1 MATKPNKNIRVS
13 QKTIDEV
20 KKMGMARALKEIKN
34 RANQGQG
41 TGAAGKTMREEGM
54 KLATNSEFAEAVRRL
69 YGDRRSAAAR
79 TVVAKTTMRGPSAA
93 KAASKSAKTTTGG
106 RYVGSTFVPAKS
118 GMPGA
123 GPAVKVTKSAAVKK
137 AAAPKTKPT
146 LGGFS
151 TAARALGNVG
161 GRVERTP
168 ARQKELEALQAK
180 LKAKRDAKKNK

>member
-1 MATKPNKNIRVS
+1 MATKPNKNIKVS

-20 KKMGMARALKEIKN
+20 KKMGMAKALKEINN

-54 KLATNSEFAEAVRRL
+54 KLAKSSEFAEAVRRL

-93 KAASKSAKTTTGG
+93 KAASKPTGG
-106 RYVGSTFVPAKS
+106 KYVGSMFVPATS
-118 GMPGA
+118 PV
-123 GPAVKVTKSAAVKK
+123 VKTAKKATVKK

-151 TAARALGNVG
+151 MAAKALGNVG

-168 ARQKELEALQAK
+168 ARQKELAALQAR
-180 LKAKRDAKKNK
+180 LKAKKNK

>member
-79 TVVAKTTMRGPSAA
+79 TTVSPTTMRGPSAA
-93 KAASKSAKTTTGG
+93 KAASKPTGG
-106 RYVGSTFVPAKS
+106 RYVGSMFVPATS
-118 GMPGA
+118 PV
-123 GPAVKVTKSAAVKK
+123 VKTTKKAAVKK

-151 TAARALGNVG
+151 TAAKALGNVG

>member
-1 MATKPNKNIRVS
+1 MATKPNKSIKVS

-20 KKMGMARALKEIKN
+20 KKMGMAKALKEIRS

-41 TGAAGKTMREEGM
+41 MGPAGKTMREEGM

-79 TVVAKTTMRGPSAA
+79 TQVSPTTMRGPSAA
-93 KAASKSAKTTTGG
+93 KAASKPTGG
-106 RYVGSTFVPAKS
+106 KYVGSIFVKAKP
-118 GMPGA
+118 GMPKE
-123 GPAVKVTKSAAVKK
+123 GPAVRVAKK
-137 AAAPKTKPT
+137 AAPAKKPA

-151 TAARALGNVG
+151 IAAKALGSVG

-168 ARQKELEALQAK
+168 ARQKEIEALQAR
-180 LKAKRDAKKNK
+180 LRAKRQAKKNK

>member
-1 MATKPNKNIRVS
+1 MATKPNKSIKVS

-20 KKMGMARALKEIKN
+20 KKMGMAKALKEIKS

-41 TGAAGKTMREEGM
+41 MGPAGKTMRQEGM

-79 TVVAKTTMRGPSAA
+79 TQVSPTTSRGPAAA
-93 KAASKSAKTTTGG
+93 KMASK
-106 RYVGSTFVPAKS
+106 
-118 GMPGA
+118 
-123 GPAVKVTKSAAVKK
+123 AVKK
-137 AAAPKTKPT
+137 ASTSYSPRPMSETKKASTSYSPVKKAAPAKKPA

-151 TAARALGNVG
+151 MAAKALGNVG
-161 GRVERTP
+161 SRVERTP
-168 ARQKELEALQAK
+168 AKQKELAALQAK

>member
-1 MATKPNKNIRVS
+1 MATKPNKSIKVS

-20 KKMGMARALKEIKN
+20 KKMGMAKALKEIKS

-41 TGAAGKTMREEGM
+41 MGPAGKTMRQEGM

-79 TVVAKTTMRGPSAA
+79 TTVSPTTSRGPSAA
-93 KAASKSAKTTTGG
+93 KAASKSTGG
-106 RYVGSTFVPAKS
+106 KYVGSMFVPATS
-118 GMPGA
+118 PV
-123 GPAVKVTKSAAVKK
+123 VKTAKKTAVKK

-151 TAARALGNVG
+151 MAAKALGSVG
-161 GRVERTP
+161 GKVERTP
-168 ARQKELEALQAK
+168 ARQAEIKALQAR

>member
-1 MATKPNKNIRVS
+1 MATKPNKNIKVS

-20 KKMGMARALKEIKN
+20 KKMGMAKALKEINN

-54 KLATNSEFAEAVRRL
+54 KLAKSSEFAEAVRRL

-93 KAASKSAKTTTGG
+93 KAAPKAASKSP
-106 RYVGSTFVPAKS
+106 STSYSPAPRKAS
-118 GMPGA
+118 
-123 GPAVKVTKSAAVKK
+123 TKYSPKPMAEVKK

-151 TAARALGNVG
+151 MAAKALGNVG

-168 ARQKELEALQAK
+168 ARQKELAALQAR
-180 LKAKRDAKKNK
+180 LKAKKNK